1 MLTAKQIEDAATAL
15 TCADPACQWC
25 VDARAA
31 LAAYERV
38 VAWAE
43 SGALAEVI
51 NSRQLPPE
59 VRDAV
64 KGCRDDVRRALE
76 G

>member
-1 MLTAKQIEDAATAL
+1 MLTSTQIEDAATAL

-31 LAAYERV
+31 LAAYKRV
-38 VAWAE
+38 VALLDKAE
-43 SGALAEVI
+43 HAEMECEHG
-51 NSRQLPPE
+51 PPWVTFAE
-59 VRDAV
+59 L
-64 KGCRDDVRRALE
+64 RRALE